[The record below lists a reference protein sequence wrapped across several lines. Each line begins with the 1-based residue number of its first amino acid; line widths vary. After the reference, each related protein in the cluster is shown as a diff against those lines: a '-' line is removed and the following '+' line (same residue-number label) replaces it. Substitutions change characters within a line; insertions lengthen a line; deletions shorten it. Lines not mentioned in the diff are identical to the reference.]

1 MTRRAGGY
9 RRRGEPVRAAD
20 GATEH
25 ARDAPLETH
34 HMRVIITGGSGLI
47 GRGTTNLL
55 AGAGHEVVVLSR
67 KPERV
72 TDLPHGA
79 RAQAWDAQSGDGWSE
94 LVNAN
99 TVIVNLAGESIA
111 HWRWTARHKKSV
123 VESRLSAARAVVD
136 AIRRSRRTPRL
147 VIQASAVGYY
157 GDRGD
162 EELTELSPAGEG
174 FLAETS
180 KAWEKAIPVAVP
192 GRRVFARF
200 GVVLSRN
207 GGAFPPLLMNS
218 RLGVGKIA
226 SGQQWFP
233 WVHEYDVASAIRFLM
248 LNDIISGPFNIVAPE
263 AVTLREFM
271 RVLSKVRKKPAPLP
285 VPKFALKLG
294 MGEMSHMLL
303 DSQRVIPRKLADNG
317 FEFRYDGVEEAL
329 RALMA

>member
-1 MTRRAGGY
+1 
-9 RRRGEPVRAAD
+9 
-20 GATEH
+20 
-25 ARDAPLETH
+25 
-34 HMRVIITGGSGLI
+34 MRVIITGGSGLI
-47 GRGTTNLL
+47 GRATTNLL
-55 AGAGHEVVVLSR
+55 ASAGHEVVVLSR
-67 KPERV
+67 NPDRV

-79 RAQAWDAQSGDGWSE
+79 RAQQWDAQSGEGWFE

-111 HWRWTARHKKSV
+111 HWRWTAAHKKNV
-123 VESRLSAARAVVD
+123 VESRLAAARGVVD

-162 EELTELSPAGEG
+162 DELTETSPAGEG

-180 KAWEKAIPVAVP
+180 KQWEKAIPVAVP

-200 GVVLSRN
+200 GVVLSRA
-207 GGAFPPLLMNS
+207 GGAFPKLLMNS
-218 RLGVGKIA
+218 RLGVGNL
-226 SGQQWFP
+226 GPGHQWFP
-233 WVHEYDVASAIRFLM
+233 WVHEYDAASAIRFLM

-263 AVTLREFM
+263 AVTTREFL
-271 RVLSKVRKKPAPLP
+271 RTLRKVRKVPAPLP

-303 DSQRVIPRKLADNG
+303 DSQRVVPRKLLDNG
-317 FEFRYDGVEEAL
+317 FEFRYDAVEEAL
-329 RALMA
+329 RALMS